1 MKILISF
8 AIITQ
13 QILMEKNMSALQ
25 KLQKKIEEWKVN
37 YKVLKTENSELK
49 QQVEGIVNSNEDEL
63 RLTHE
68 LVEKSEKCIVY
79 ELTITALKEELKE
92 KDVEIE
98 KIIMQVETLLD

>member
-37 YKVLKTENSELK
+37 HEALKTENSELK
-49 QQVEGIVNSNEDEL
+49 RQVEGIVNSNEDEL

-68 LVEKSEKCIVY
+68 LAEKSEKCIVY
-79 ELTITALKEELKE
+79 ESTIATLKQELKE